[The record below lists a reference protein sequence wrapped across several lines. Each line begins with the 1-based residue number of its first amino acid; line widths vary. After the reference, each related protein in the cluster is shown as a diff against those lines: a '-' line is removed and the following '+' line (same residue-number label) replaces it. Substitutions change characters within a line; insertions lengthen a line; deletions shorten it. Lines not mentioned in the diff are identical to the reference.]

1 MGTFENFG
9 DVDEKFSNS
18 KAGYRCGDVVRVNL
32 RLFRLGISIFKA
44 V

>member
-9 DVDEKFSNS
+9 VVDEKFSNS
-18 KAGYRCGDVVRVNL
+18 KVGYRCGDVVHVNL
-32 RLFRLGISIFKA
+32 RLFRQDMMKFKA

>member
-1 MGTFENFG
+1 MGTFENFRA
-9 DVDEKFSNS
+9 VDEKFSNS

-32 RLFRLGISIFKA
+32 RLFWLDMMKFKA

>member
-9 DVDEKFSNS
+9 DVDEKFSNL
-18 KAGYRCGDVVRVNL
+18 KVGYRCGDVVHVNL
-32 RLFRLGISIFKA
+32 RLFRLDISKLKA

>member
-18 KAGYRCGDVVRVNL
+18 KVGYRCGDVVRCE
-32 RLFRLGISIFKA
+32 FKA
-44 V
+44 VLAGYDEI